1 MGKIA
6 FVFAGQGAQY
16 TGMGKELYESS
27 PAARKVFDLR
37 GVPSVP
43 ARWNQC
49 FSGLARRQLSRT
61 AQHPALP
68 LCRGRRLRCGADG
81 EAGIYAD

>member
-27 PAARKVFDLR
+27 PAARKVFDLADAISAF
-37 GVPSVP
+37 PP
-43 ARWNQC
+43 P
-49 FSGLARRQLSRT
+49 RRS
-61 AQHPALP
+61 
-68 LCRGRRLRCGADG
+68 
-81 EAGIYAD
+81 